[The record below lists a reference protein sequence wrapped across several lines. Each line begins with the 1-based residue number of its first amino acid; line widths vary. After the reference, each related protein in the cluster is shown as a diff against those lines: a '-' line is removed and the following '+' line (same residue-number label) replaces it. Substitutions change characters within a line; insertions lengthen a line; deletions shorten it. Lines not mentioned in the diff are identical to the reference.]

1 MNDETRSAP
10 GDGTPVGPIVVD
22 ESIIKD
28 MLWAFAVRSPE
39 HAALLVGTGGSIT
52 WTNEG
57 AEVILGA
64 DRGEL
69 IGRDMSTLF
78 TPRDIAAGI
87 PEHERV
93 EARHRGTASDDR
105 WLRRLDGSRF
115 WASGVTVYLGPFT
128 EEMECCAFLKLFRD
142 LTEVKM
148 QLESSR
154 KRCRAATESSEN
166 KSAAIALLAHELRNP
181 LSGISLAAGMLKRKI
196 GDELPV
202 TADPLHVIERN
213 VELAARL
220 IDDLMQHSKVAS
232 DGFQLDK
239 ASCSLRDL
247 LDASVSIARRQLH
260 QETRLVRVLLPQHEI
275 RVEVDPMRMQQVFV
289 NLIANALRYTPEP
302 GRIWVSGTLEG
313 HEAIVRVADEG
324 IGIAPDRLER
334 LFEMF
339 TLPRMDSSKLGLGL
353 GLALV
358 KKIIELHGGS
368 VQARSEGPG
377 KGSQFVV
384 RFPVR

>member
-1 MNDETRSAP
+1 MNDQTCPPA
-10 GDGTPVGPIVVD
+10 VD
-22 ESIIKD
+22 EQVIKD

-39 HAALLVGTGGSIT
+39 HAALLIGTDGRIT
-52 WTNEG
+52 WTNAG

-64 DRGEL
+64 QPGGLVGLDLAR
-69 IGRDMSTLF
+69 IFTARDVE
-78 TPRDIAAGI
+78 AGI
-87 PEHERV
+87 PDHERV
-93 EARHRGTASDDR
+93 EARARGTASDDR
-105 WLRRLDGSRF
+105 WLARLDGSRF

-128 EEMECCAFLKLFRD
+128 DEMDCCAFLKLFRD

-148 QLESSR
+148 QMESSR
-154 KRCRAATESSEN
+154 KRCRAATEASEN

-181 LSGISLAAGMLKRKI
+181 LSGISLAAGMLQRRI
-196 GDELPV
+196 GDQVPNTDE
-202 TADPLHVIERN
+202 PLRVIERN
-213 VELAARL
+213 VNLAVRL
-220 IDDLMQHSKVAS
+220 IEDLMQHSKVAS
-232 DGFQLDK
+232 DGFQLQK
-239 ASCSLRDL
+239 SRTSLRDL
-247 LDASVSIARRQLH
+247 LESSVRIAQRQMQ

-275 RVEVDPMRMQQVFV
+275 VLDVDRMRAQQVFV
-289 NLIANALRYTPEP
+289 NLIANALRYTPLP

-313 HEAIVRVADEG
+313 AEAIVRVADEG

-358 KKIIELHGGS
+358 KKIVELHGGS

-384 RFPVR
+384 RLPMR

>member
-1 MNDETRSAP
+1 MNDQTCPPA
-10 GDGTPVGPIVVD
+10 VD
-22 ESIIKD
+22 EQVIKE

-39 HAALLVGTGGSIT
+39 HAALLIGTDGRIT
-52 WTNEG
+52 WTNAG

-64 DRGEL
+64 QPGGLVGLDLAR
-69 IGRDMSTLF
+69 IFTARDVE
-78 TPRDIAAGI
+78 AGI
-87 PEHERV
+87 PDHERV
-93 EARHRGTASDDR
+93 EARARGTSSDDR
-105 WLRRLDGSRF
+105 WLARLDGSRF

-128 EEMECCAFLKLFRD
+128 AEMDCCAFLKLFRD

-148 QLESSR
+148 QMESSR
-154 KRCRAATESSEN
+154 KRCRAATEASEN

-181 LSGISLAAGMLKRKI
+181 LSGISLAAGMLQRRI
-196 GDELPV
+196 GDQVPNTDE
-202 TADPLHVIERN
+202 PLLVIERN
-213 VELAARL
+213 VNLAVRL
-220 IDDLMQHSKVAS
+220 IEDLMQHSKVAS
-232 DGFQLDK
+232 DGFQLQK
-239 ASCSLRDL
+239 SRTSLRDL
-247 LDASVSIARRQLH
+247 LESSVRIAQRQMQ

-275 RVEVDPMRMQQVFV
+275 VLDVDRMRAQQVFV
-289 NLIANALRYTPEP
+289 NLIANALRYTPLP

-313 HEAIVRVADEG
+313 AEAIVRVADEG

-358 KKIIELHGGS
+358 KKIVELHGGS

-384 RFPVR
+384 RLPMR

>member
-1 MNDETRSAP
+1 MNDQTCPPA
-10 GDGTPVGPIVVD
+10 VD
-22 ESIIKD
+22 EQVIKD

-39 HAALLVGTGGSIT
+39 HAALLIGTDGRIT
-52 WTNEG
+52 WTNAG

-64 DRGEL
+64 QPGGLVGLDLAR
-69 IGRDMSTLF
+69 IFTARDVE
-78 TPRDIAAGI
+78 AGI
-87 PEHERV
+87 PDHERV
-93 EARHRGTASDDR
+93 EARARGTSSDDR
-105 WLRRLDGSRF
+105 WLARLDGSRF

-128 EEMECCAFLKLFRD
+128 DGMDCCAFLKLFRD

-148 QLESSR
+148 QMESSR
-154 KRCRAATESSEN
+154 KRCRAATEASEN

-181 LSGISLAAGMLKRKI
+181 LSGISLAAGMLQRRI
-196 GDELPV
+196 GDQVPNTDE
-202 TADPLHVIERN
+202 PLLVIERN
-213 VELAARL
+213 VNLAVRL
-220 IDDLMQHSKVAS
+220 IEDLMQHSKVAS
-232 DGFQLDK
+232 DGFQLQK
-239 ASCSLRDL
+239 SRTSLRDL
-247 LDASVSIARRQLH
+247 LESSVRIAQRQMQ

-275 RVEVDPMRMQQVFV
+275 VLDVDRMRAQQVFV
-289 NLIANALRYTPEP
+289 NLIANALRYTPLP

-313 HEAIVRVADEG
+313 AEAIVRVADEG

-358 KKIIELHGGS
+358 KKIVELHGGS

-384 RFPVR
+384 RLPMR

>member
-1 MNDETRSAP
+1 MNDETRSTP
-10 GDGTPVGPIVVD
+10 GDGTPPVD
-22 ESIIKD
+22 EGIIKE

-39 HAALLVGTGGSIT
+39 HAALLVGSDGCIT

-64 DRGEL
+64 DRGGL
-69 IGRDMSTLF
+69 VGREVSSIF
-78 TPRDIAAGI
+78 TSRDVTAGI

-105 WLRRLDGSRF
+105 WLMRLDGSRF
-115 WASGVTVYLGPFT
+115 WASGVTVYLGPFVQ
-128 EEMECCAFLKLFRD
+128 EMECCAYLKLFRD

-148 QLESSR
+148 QLEGGR
-154 KRCRAATESSEN
+154 KRYRAANEASEN
-166 KSAAIALLAHELRNP
+166 KTAAIALLAHELRNP

-196 GDELPV
+196 GGQVPNTDE
-202 TADPLHVIERN
+202 PLDVIERN
-213 VELAARL
+213 VQLAARL
-220 IDDLMQHSKVAS
+220 IDDLMQHSKVGS

-239 ASCSLRDL
+239 HECNLREL
-247 LDASVSIARRQLH
+247 LEHSVSIAQRQMH
-260 QETRLVRVLLPQHEI
+260 QDARLVRVLLPRHAI
-275 RVEVDPMRMQQVFV
+275 TVNVDRMRMQQVFV
-289 NLIANALRYTPEP
+289 NLIANALRYTPVP

-313 HEAIVRVADEG
+313 HEAIVRVSDEG
-324 IGIAPDRLER
+324 IGIAPDRLAR

-368 VQARSEGPG
+368 MQARSEGPG

>member
-1 MNDETRSAP
+1 MNDETRSATND
-10 GDGTPVGPIVVD
+10 DGTRPRVD
-22 ESIIKD
+22 EGIIKE

-39 HAALLVGTGGSIT
+39 HAALLVGSDGCIT

-64 DRGEL
+64 ERGGL
-69 IGRDMSTLF
+69 IGRDLASIF

-87 PEHERV
+87 PEHERL

-105 WLRRLDGSRF
+105 WLSRLDGSRF
-115 WASGVTVYLGPFT
+115 WASGVTVYLGPFIP
-128 EEMECCAFLKLFRD
+128 EMECCAYLKLFRD

-148 QLESSR
+148 QLEGSR
-154 KRCRAATESSEN
+154 KRYRAANEASEN

-196 GDELPV
+196 GDQV
-202 TADPLHVIERN
+202 ANTAEPLDVIERN
-213 VELAARL
+213 VQLAARL
-220 IDDLMQHSKVAS
+220 IEDLMQHSKVGS

-239 ASCSLRDL
+239 AQCTLREL
-247 LDASVSIARRQLH
+247 LETSVSISQRQMH

-275 RVEVDPMRMQQVFV
+275 TVNVDRMRMQQVFV
-289 NLIANALRYTPEP
+289 NLIANALRYTPTP

-313 HEAIVRVADEG
+313 HEAIVRVSDEG
-324 IGIAPDRLER
+324 IGIAPDRLAR

-384 RFPVR
+384 RFPVS

>member
-1 MNDETRSAP
+1 MIDEPRFAP
-10 GDGTPVGPIVVD
+10 RDGIAVD
-22 ESIIKD
+22 ESVIKD

-39 HAALLVGTGGSIT
+39 HAALLVGSSGNIT
-52 WTNEG
+52 WTNSG

-64 DRGEL
+64 RRGEL
-69 IGRDMSTLF
+69 VGRDLSSIF
-78 TPRDIAAGI
+78 IPSDIAGGI
-87 PEHERV
+87 PEHELM
-93 EARHRGTASDDR
+93 EARARGTASDDR
-105 WLRRLDGSRF
+105 WLSRLDGSRF

-128 EEMECCAFLKLFRD
+128 EEMACCAFLKLFRD

-154 KRCRAATESSEN
+154 KRCRAACEASDK

-196 GDELPV
+196 GDQLPV
-202 TADPLHVIERN
+202 PTEPLDLIERN
-213 VELAARL
+213 VTLAARL
-220 IDDLMQHSKVAS
+220 IEDLMQHSKVGS
-232 DGFQLDK
+232 DGFRLDK
-239 ASCSLRDL
+239 ATCNLREML
-247 LDASVSIARRQLH
+247 EHSTSIAKRQMQQEDRRVSV
-260 QETRLVRVLLPQHEI
+260 LVPEHEI
-275 RVEVDPMRMQQVFV
+275 HAEVDPMRMQQVFV
-289 NLIANALRYTPEP
+289 NLIANALRYTPPP
-302 GRIWVSGTLEG
+302 GRIWVSGTVEG
-313 HEAIVRVADEG
+313 PEVIVRVTDEG

-339 TLPRMDSSKLGLGL
+339 TLPRLDSSKLGLGL

-358 KKIIELHGGS
+358 KKIIELHGGT

-384 RFPVR
+384 RFPMR

>member
-1 MNDETRSAP
+1 MNDQTCPPA
-10 GDGTPVGPIVVD
+10 VD
-22 ESIIKD
+22 EQVIKD

-39 HAALLVGTGGSIT
+39 HAALLIGTDGRIT
-52 WTNEG
+52 WTNAG

-64 DRGEL
+64 QPGGLVGLDLAR
-69 IGRDMSTLF
+69 IFTARDVE
-78 TPRDIAAGI
+78 AGI
-87 PEHERV
+87 PDHERV
-93 EARHRGTASDDR
+93 EARARGTSSDDR
-105 WLRRLDGSRF
+105 WLARLDGSRF
-115 WASGVTVYLGPFT
+115 WASGVTVYLGPFID
-128 EEMECCAFLKLFRD
+128 EMECCAFLKLFRD

-148 QLESSR
+148 QMESSR
-154 KRCRAATESSEN
+154 KRCRAATEASEN

-181 LSGISLAAGMLKRKI
+181 LSGISLAAGMLQRRI
-196 GDELPV
+196 GDQVPNTDE
-202 TADPLHVIERN
+202 PLLVIERN
-213 VELAARL
+213 VNLAVRL
-220 IDDLMQHSKVAS
+220 IEDLMQHSKVAS
-232 DGFQLDK
+232 DGFQLQK
-239 ASCSLRDL
+239 SRTSLRDL
-247 LDASVSIARRQLH
+247 LESSVRIAQRQMQ

-275 RVEVDPMRMQQVFV
+275 VLDVDRMRAQQVFV
-289 NLIANALRYTPEP
+289 NLIANALRYTPLP

-313 HEAIVRVADEG
+313 AEAIVRVADEG

-358 KKIIELHGGS
+358 KKIVELHGGS

-384 RFPVR
+384 RLPMR

>member
-1 MNDETRSAP
+1 MNDETRQAP
-10 GDGTPVGPIVVD
+10 DDCTPRTAPVNDDV
-22 ESIIKD
+22 IKD

-39 HAALLVGTGGSIT
+39 HAALLVGIDGRIT
-52 WTNEG
+52 WTNSG

-64 DRGEL
+64 EPGEL
-69 IGRDMSTLF
+69 IGRDISSIF
-78 TPRDIAAGI
+78 IARDIAAGI
-87 PEHERV
+87 PDHERE
-93 EARHRGTASDDR
+93 EARARGTASDDR
-105 WLRRLDGSRF
+105 WLSRVDGSRF

-154 KRCRAATESSEN
+154 KRFRAASEASDK

-196 GDELPV
+196 GDELPI
-202 TADPLHVIERN
+202 TAEPLDLIERN
-213 VELAARL
+213 VQLAARL
-220 IDDLMQHSKVAS
+220 IEDLMQHSKVGA
-232 DGFQLDK
+232 DGFRLDK
-239 ASCSLRDL
+239 ATCNLREMLETSASIAKRQMEQEGRDL
-247 LDASVSIARRQLH
+247 
-260 QETRLVRVLLPQHEI
+260 TVLLPQHEI
-275 RVEVDPMRMQQVFV
+275 SMEVDGMRMQQVFV

-302 GRIWVSGTLEG
+302 GRIWVTATVEG
-313 HEAIVRVADEG
+313 PEAIVRVTDEG
-324 IGIAPDRLER
+324 IGIDADRLQR

-339 TLPRMDSSKLGLGL
+339 TLPRLDSSKLGLGL

-358 KKIIELHGGS
+358 KKIVELHGGT
-368 VQARSEGPG
+368 VQARSEGAG

-384 RFPVR
+384 RIPLR

>member
-1 MNDETRSAP
+1 MNDQTCPPA
-10 GDGTPVGPIVVD
+10 VD
-22 ESIIKD
+22 EQVIKD

-39 HAALLVGTGGSIT
+39 HAALLIGTDGRIT
-52 WTNEG
+52 WTNAG

-64 DRGEL
+64 QPGGLVGLDLAR
-69 IGRDMSTLF
+69 IFTARDVE
-78 TPRDIAAGI
+78 AGI
-87 PEHERV
+87 PDHERV
-93 EARHRGTASDDR
+93 EARARGTSSDDR
-105 WLRRLDGSRF
+105 WLARLDGSRF

-128 EEMECCAFLKLFRD
+128 DEMDCCAFLKLFRD

-148 QLESSR
+148 QMESSR
-154 KRCRAATESSEN
+154 KRCRAATEASEN

-181 LSGISLAAGMLKRKI
+181 LSGISLAAGMLQRRI
-196 GDELPV
+196 GDQVPNTDE
-202 TADPLHVIERN
+202 PLLVIERN
-213 VELAARL
+213 VNLAVRL
-220 IDDLMQHSKVAS
+220 IEDLMQHSKVAS
-232 DGFQLDK
+232 DGFQLQK
-239 ASCSLRDL
+239 SRTSLRDL
-247 LDASVSIARRQLH
+247 LESSVRIAQRQMQ

-275 RVEVDPMRMQQVFV
+275 VLDVDRMRTQQVFV
-289 NLIANALRYTPEP
+289 NLIANALRYTPLP

-313 HEAIVRVADEG
+313 AEAIVRVADEG

-358 KKIIELHGGS
+358 KKIVELHGGS

-384 RFPVR
+384 RLPMR